1 MSKYIERVLAEVR
14 EKNAHEPE
22 FLQTVEEVLESLAP
36 IVDAHPEYE
45 KVALLTVY
53 SSTALLDR
61 TRVAYVS
68 LRT

>member
-1 MSKYIERVLAEVR
+1 MSYVDEVIAKVS
-14 EKNAHEPE
+14 EKNATEPE

-36 IVDAHPEYE
+36 IVDAHPEY
-45 KVALLTVY
+45 
-53 SSTALLDR
+53 R